1 MAVLYTIHYDN
12 VPNASGGV
20 MGYTGSSRRDLTPD
34 DPYFARDGS
43 MTARGKRRKLASH
56 ARQSVDVVRRA
67 EILWQRPYEDKLVTR
82 ELQTISALRH
92 NDPRYGYNLMPQLVG
107 INIAFKLEWTH
118 DSITHVDSTSLASF
132 AFAVFHKR
140 QSSRTTDGM
149 CSYRTERG
157 RHHCAGAWGDADP
170 RHSARVCYLI
180 DVALPVDAG
189 SCLK

>member
-56 ARQSVDVVRRA
+56 ARQGVDVVRRA
-67 EILWQRPYEDKLVTR
+67 EILWQRPYEDNLVTR

-107 INIAFKLEWTH
+107 INIAFKLEWTRLDH
-118 DSITHVDSTSLASF
+118 PR
-132 AFAVFHKR
+132 R
-140 QSSRTTDGM
+140 QHQP
-149 CSYRTERG
+149 CEF
-157 RHHCAGAWGDADP
+157 
-170 RHSARVCYLI
+170 RVCGVSQAPVIAHHRRHVL
-180 DVALPVDAG
+180 LPHRAWPPSLRRRMG
-189 SCLK
+189 